1 MFAAGDAPSP
11 SDAATAAGPVTVT
24 TEQDTGLLYLYPF
37 RAPGQTL
44 PCPPAREVVPKGIL
58 KLTQRTGAKS
68 PVVMET
74 SAKKVS
80 FRPRCVLWCPLWP
93 KEGMSGSCRVITDMI
108 VVVIMSHIYVCLI
121 SEV

>member
-1 MFAAGDAPSP
+1 MFAAGDAPAP
-11 SDAATAAGPVTVT
+11 SGTAAGPVTSA

-37 RAPGQTL
+37 RAPGQTP
-44 PCPPAREVVPKGIL
+44 PCPPPREVVPKGIL
-58 KLTQRTGAKS
+58 KLTQRTGTES

-80 FRPRCVLWCPLWP
+80 IRPRCVLWCPLWL

-108 VVVIMSHIYVCLI
+108 IIVIMSHIYVCLI